1 MNNNVLEGE
10 LNRRDCV
17 MKDSKSKRNYD
28 NYFSYKK
35 EGGNV

>member
-1 MNNNVLEGE
+1 
-10 LNRRDCV
+10 

-35 EGGNV
+35 RGPKSLKREQFAMQKRPN